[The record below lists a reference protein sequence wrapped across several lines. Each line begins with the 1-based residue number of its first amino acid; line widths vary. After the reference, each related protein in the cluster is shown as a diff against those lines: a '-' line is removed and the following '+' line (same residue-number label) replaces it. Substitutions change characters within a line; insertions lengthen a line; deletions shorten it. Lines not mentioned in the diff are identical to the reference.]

1 MAEISEVNSSVS
13 EISPEEQK
21 VLDEQ
26 NKLSQKV
33 ELTVGDLKIFV
44 NIIEATTQRGAF
56 RAPEL
61 KGIGEFFEKI
71 SALIPK
77 ETPQ

>member
-44 NIIEATTQRGAF
+44 NIIEATRSEERFSRNA
-56 RAPEL
+56 
-61 KGIGEFFEKI
+61 
-71 SALIPK
+71 
-77 ETPQ
+77 ETVQ

>member
-61 KGIGEFFEKI
+61 KGVGEFFEKI
-71 SALIPK
+71 SGLIPK
-77 ETPQ
+77 DKSQ